1 MSTAQKMKFSS
12 NDFFS
17 KCDQIQN
24 VEIDSLQKFNNK
36 DITRSS
42 TEVALISGFV
52 WKIYSEK

>member
-52 WKIYSEK
+52 